1 MSLRVLHPGTYSLL
15 VDRGRPGSRSLGIPP
30 GGAADVAA
38 FQIGNALVGN
48 RPDKVALEMA
58 LSGATLQAECDV
70 SACVFG
76 SPFRIE
82 VNGRGRSAASVF
94 AIRAG
99 ETLRIGG
106 TTRGA
111 RGYLCVKGGFHTTQ
125 VLGSGTAFQPLAE
138 GEQLLCSASHDH
150 GRSLEHA
157 DVSSL
162 FDDARESLRVIAGPQ
177 ADWFATDAL
186 YQQSFTVAPASNRMG
201 IRLNGQPLAR
211 PPRELISEAVAP
223 GAIQMTNEGQPIVLG
238 VDGQTIGGYPKIA
251 QVIQADL
258 DRLGQL
264 RPGQSVRFERV
275 DLDAAERLAHGRR
288 DKLKRWLSV
297 LRIFAQP

>member
-15 VDRGRPGSRSLGIPP
+15 VDRGRPTSRSLGIPL

-48 RPDKVALEMA
+48 PPDAVALEMT
-58 LSGATLQAECDV
+58 LSGPTLQAECDM

-76 SPFRIE
+76 SPFTIE
-82 VNGRGRSAASVF
+82 VNGRGLSSASVF
-94 AIRAG
+94 AIRTG
-99 ETLRIGG
+99 EILRIGG
-106 TTRGA
+106 TTHGA
-111 RGYLCVKGGFHTTQ
+111 RGYLCVKGGFQIAHI
-125 VLGSGTAFQPLAE
+125 LGSGTAFQPIADDE
-138 GEQLLCSASHDH
+138 RLLCNASLGH
-150 GRSLEHA
+150 GRSLERA
-157 DVSSL
+157 DESSL

-177 ADWFATDAL
+177 ADWFPLDAL
-186 YQQSFTVAPASNRMG
+186 YQQTFTVAQASNRMG
-201 IRLNGQPLAR
+201 IRLNGQPIAR

-223 GAIQMTNEGQPIVLG
+223 GAIQITNEGLPIVLG
-238 VDGQTIGGYPKIA
+238 VEGQTIGGYPKIA

-264 RPGQSVRFERV
+264 RPLQSVRFERV
-275 DLDAAERLAHGRR
+275 DLNTAERLAQERR
-288 DKLKRWLSV
+288 GKLKRWLSV